1 MIEEAGEKIHEQL
14 RLVWKKFLAAFPVI
28 CFFLFLF
35 FGVLNIFGSQY
46 VMIVSLV
53 TVLFQVN
60 YKKRNSLK
68 SLLGISVLQL
78 FLTLLAY
85 VATLNFPLAMILNLT
100 VPFALIFLK
109 SSQFNQMGYFS
120 GLMTFTFLQLMP
132 VDFSGFLVQITAMAC
147 GLCMF
152 VILVLAF
159 QARIPR
165 TPGYENQQKGLL
177 LIGGWQKS
185 QAEEGETGGKSA
197 YEESEAKEA
206 MEELHSLEQK
216 LYREANQKRENRE
229 IFHQGRKVFLY
240 VCPAVSKGSVFYP
253 EQISETGS
261 GKRKA
266 EKICLAGRRLSGN
279 CGKCTFLGRR
289 NPGDTPFFR
298 KETTLPD

>member
-159 QARIPR
+159 QSRIPR

-177 LIGGWQKS
+177 LIGDWLKS
-185 QAEEGETGGKSA
+185 QAEEEETGGKSA
-197 YEESEAKEA
+197 YEESETKEA

-229 IFHQGRKVFLY
+229 ISTREGKFSYMFALLFQRALYFIQSRYQKQDLENERLRKY
-240 VCPAVSKGSVFYP
+240 VWRA
-253 EQISETGS
+253 
-261 GKRKA
+261 
-266 EKICLAGRRLSGN
+266 
-279 CGKCTFLGRR
+279 
-289 NPGDTPFFR
+289 GDTSFFR
-298 KETTLPD
+298 KETALPD

>member
-46 VMIVSLV
+46 VIIVSLV

-85 VATLNFPLAMILNLT
+85 VATLNVPLAMILNLT

-147 GLCMF
+147 GLCLF

-159 QARIPR
+159 QVRIPR

-177 LIGGWQKS
+177 LIGDWLKS
-185 QAEEGETGGKSA
+185 QAEEEEATGRPAHGEREEKKRRKSCTVWNRS
-197 YEESEAKEA
+197 YIEKPIKKE
-206 MEELHSLEQK
+206 
-216 LYREANQKRENRE
+216 
-229 IFHQGRKVFLY
+229 
-240 VCPAVSKGSVFYP
+240 
-253 EQISETGS
+253 
-261 GKRKA
+261 KA
-266 EKICLAGRRLSGN
+266 EKFPPGKESFAICLPCCFKEPCILS
-279 CGKCTFLGRR
+279 RADIR
-289 NPGDTPFFR
+289 NR
-298 KETTLPD
+298 IWKMKS